1 MPDKEENIN
10 SLAEKYSEDLQ
21 CSSNSVIGEVLTW
34 TQKFVGAEKPKN
46 ALEALIACNSLIFP
60 STYKLLQIL
69 AILPVT
75 TESSERSF
83 STLKRLKTYLRNT
96 IGENRLNNLVLL
108 NIHREIMLTT
118 DEVLNDFAKDSR
130 KIKLL

>member
-1 MPDKEENIN
+1 MKI
-10 SLAEKYSEDLQ
+10 YQ

-69 AILPVT
+69 LQTLPVT
-75 TESSERSF
+75 TTSSERSF
-83 STLKRLKTYLRNT
+83 STLKRLKTYLRDT
-96 IGENRLNNLVLL
+96 IEENRLNSLALL
-108 NIHREIMLTT
+108 NIHHEI
-118 DEVLNDFAKDSR
+118 
-130 KIKLL
+130 I